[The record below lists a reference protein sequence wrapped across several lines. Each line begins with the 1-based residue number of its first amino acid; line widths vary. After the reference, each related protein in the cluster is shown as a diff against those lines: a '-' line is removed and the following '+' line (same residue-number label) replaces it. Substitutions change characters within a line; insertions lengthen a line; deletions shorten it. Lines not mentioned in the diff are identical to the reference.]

1 MASKKSNGGRK
12 AIAPS
17 VISALTIAPAII
29 KAIEELMDKFPDMPT
44 KVAVPQLYDSNLRL
58 KLDDA
63 VMALTSAGLKPI
75 PSELKLEDADPK
87 YKNCFDSQVIWSSL
101 KHKQKTQVG
110 TTVIVK
116 YVTQEVIAASQK
128 MFEEQER
135 QKAEDKRLKT
145 EKRAQQIEQAQKI
158 FSDAA
163 SSAKDGVRKI
173 LPHRKGKDYQDTES
187 NK

>member
-1 MASKKSNGGRK
+1 M
-12 AIAPS
+12 
-17 VISALTIAPAII
+17 
-29 KAIEELMDKFPDMPT
+29 
-44 KVAVPQLYDSNLRL
+44 
-58 KLDDA
+58 
-63 VMALTSAGLKPI
+63 
-75 PSELKLEDADPK
+75 
-87 YKNCFDSQVIWSSL
+87 
-101 KHKQKTQVG
+101 
-110 TTVIVK
+110 IVK

>member
-12 AIAPS
+12 SIAPS
-17 VISALTIAPAII
+17 VISALPIAPAII
-29 KAIEELMDKFPDMPT
+29 KAIEEVMDKFPDMPT

-63 VMALTSAGLKPI
+63 IMALTSAGLKPI
-75 PSELKLEDADPK
+75 PSELTLEEADPK

-101 KHKQKTQVG
+101 KHQQKTQVG

-116 YVTQEVIAASQK
+116 YITQEVITASQK

-135 QKAEDKRLKT
+135 QKAEAKRLKT
-145 EKRAQQIEQAQKI
+145 EKREQQIEQAQKVI
-158 FSDAA
+158 IGAA
-163 SSAKDGVRKI
+163 VSAKDGLGKI
-173 LPHRKGKDYQDTES
+173 IPHRKCKNRQDTES
-187 NK
+187 DK